1 MRIDYHKGYS
11 DALGRDMEW
20 KRFGHAGRPVVM
32 FPTSQGRFY
41 QYEDTGTIAALAG
54 FIDAG
59 RIQVWTLDSIDSETF
74 FNRGADLQQR
84 VARHEAWFRYVRG
97 EALPQISAEARTG
110 NAGQVWRPIFSGC
123 SMGAFHAANF
133 VFRFPELVAGVI
145 ALSGVYSTQGFL
157 GPSLEGGIYFNS
169 PLDYLPQLSDEVIL
183 NRLRE
188 LRLIFCT
195 GQGAWEET
203 MIVDTRRLEGVLR
216 AKQIP
221 AWVDYWGDD
230 VSHDWPWWH
239 RQIVYFMD
247 RWLAEDERRHL
258 A

>member
-1 MRIDYHKGYS
+1 MRIDYHKGFS
-11 DALGRDMEW
+11 QALGRDMEW
-20 KRFGHAGRPVVM
+20 KRFGHAGRPVVL

-41 QYEDTGTIAALAG
+41 QYEDTGTIEALAG

-74 FNRGADLQQR
+74 FSHDPNLAHRIG
-84 VARHEAWFRYVRG
+84 RHEAWFRYVRE
-97 EALPQISAEARTG
+97 EALPQITAEARSG
-110 NAGQVWRPIFSGC
+110 NAGQVLKPIFGGC
-123 SMGAFHAANF
+123 SMGAYHSSNF
-133 VFRFPELVAGVI
+133 VFRFPELASGLI
-145 ALSGVYSTQGFL
+145 ALSGVYSTRDFMGDA
-157 GPSLEGGIYFNS
+157 LEGDIYFNS
-169 PLDYLPQLSDEVIL
+169 PLDYLPQLADEAVL
-183 NRLRE
+183 DKLRS

-195 GQGAWEET
+195 GQGAWEKRAVIET
-203 MIVDTRRLEGVLR
+203 RQLEGVLR

-247 RWLAEDERRHL
+247 HWLAEAEKHHV